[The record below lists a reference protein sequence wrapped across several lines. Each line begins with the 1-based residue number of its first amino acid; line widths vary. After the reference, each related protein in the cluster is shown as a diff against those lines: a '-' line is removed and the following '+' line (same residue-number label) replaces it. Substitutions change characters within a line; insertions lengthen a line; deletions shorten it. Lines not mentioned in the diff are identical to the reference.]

1 MNNINRNNYEEFFL
15 LYVDGELDAMQQM
28 AVENFVQQ
36 NPDLAV
42 ELEMIL
48 NTKLAPEAIE
58 FDNKENLIR
67 TEGNSINETNYEEHF
82 LLYIDNELSAAKREE
97 VEMYV
102 LKHPQLQDEFMT
114 LKQAVLTPE
123 LISYGNKQ
131 DLYRKE
137 KRRIIYLKPWR
148 FAAAAIFIGI
158 CAIGLWLMQRSDN
171 GLADVA
177 VNPPA
182 QSKPTN
188 ATPQTVDV
196 DTVKQTPQQQP
207 VDIAQQPAPV
217 KEEKKTPVVTATSKK
232 KDNGVVAQKA
242 IDIVPENK
250 EEVVVK
256 RPVIIHNNIAKEQKE
271 PPVDINKVTADVPDD
286 LSSKQIDVAA
296 LQTPEINTTEQN
308 NNRVYTVAYK
318 EINTNDDDR
327 SLHVG
332 MLDLNKDKVRTLFKK
347 AGRMFGS
354 KPNDPTD
361 KDGKLQ
367 VANFEIDTKNNN

>member
-1 MNNINRNNYEEFFL
+1 MQTINRNNYEEFFL
-15 LYVDGELDAMQQM
+15 LYADGELDAIQQL

-48 NTKLAPEAIE
+48 NTKLAPETIE
-58 FDNKENLIR
+58 FDNKETLLR
-67 TEGNSINETNYEEHF
+67 TEGNSINETNYEEYF
-82 LLYIDNELSAAKREE
+82 LLYIDNELSTAKRGE

-102 LKHPQLQDEFMT
+102 LKHPRLQDEFIT

-123 LISYGNKQ
+123 LISYGDKQ

-137 KRRIIYLKPWR
+137 KRRIIYLKPLR
-148 FAAAAIFIGI
+148 FAAAAVFIGV

-171 GLADVA
+171 GMTDIA
-177 VNPPA
+177 VNPPS

-188 ATPQTVDV
+188 TVPQTIGA
-196 DTVKQTPQQQP
+196 DTVKQAPQQP
-207 VDIAQQPAPV
+207 VDIVQQPAQV
-217 KEEKKTPVVTATSKK
+217 KKEEKTPVISTASKK
-232 KDNGVVAQKA
+232 KDNNVVAQKT
-242 IDIVPENK
+242 IDIVPENAEK
-250 EEVVVK
+250 ELVVK
-256 RPVIIHNNIAKEQKE
+256 RPVITHNNIAKVQKE
-271 PPVDINKVTADVPDD
+271 PPVDISKVTADVPDD
-286 LSSKQIDVAA
+286 LSSTQIDVAA
-296 LQTPEINTTEQN
+296 LQSPEINTAEEN
-308 NNRVYTVAYK
+308 NNKVYTVAYK

-354 KPNDPTD
+354 KPNDPTGR
-361 KDGKLQ
+361 DGKLQ

>member
-1 MNNINRNNYEEFFL
+1 M
-15 LYVDGELDAMQQM
+15 
-28 AVENFVQQ
+28 
-36 NPDLAV
+36 
-42 ELEMIL
+42 
-48 NTKLAPEAIE
+48 
-58 FDNKENLIR
+58 
-67 TEGNSINETNYEEHF
+67 
-82 LLYIDNELSAAKREE
+82 
-97 VEMYV
+97 
-102 LKHPQLQDEFMT
+102 
-114 LKQAVLTPE
+114 
-123 LISYGNKQ
+123 
-131 DLYRKE
+131 
-137 KRRIIYLKPWR
+137 
-148 FAAAAIFIGI
+148 
-158 CAIGLWLMQRSDN
+158 WLH
-171 GLADVA
+171 
-177 VNPPA
+177 
-182 QSKPTN
+182 K
-188 ATPQTVDV
+188 
-196 DTVKQTPQQQP
+196 
-207 VDIAQQPAPV
+207 
-217 KEEKKTPVVTATSKK
+217 
-232 KDNGVVAQKA
+232 KA

>member
-1 MNNINRNNYEEFFL
+1 MQTINRNNYEEFFL
-15 LYVDGELDAMQQM
+15 LYVDGELNATQRL

-48 NTKLAPEAIE
+48 NTKLAPEVVE
-58 FDNKENLIR
+58 FDNKENLLR
-67 TEGNSINETNYEEHF
+67 TEGHSINETNYEEYF
-82 LLYIDNELSAAKREE
+82 LLYIDNELSTAKREE

-102 LKHPQLQDEFMT
+102 LKHPQLQDEFIT

-123 LISYGNKQ
+123 LISYGDKQ

-148 FAAAAIFIGI
+148 FAAAAVFIGV
-158 CAIGLWLMQRSDN
+158 CAIGIWMMQRTN
-171 GLADVA
+171 NTINDVA
-177 VNPPA
+177 VNPSTQNKPA
-182 QSKPTN
+182 STV
-188 ATPQTVDV
+188 PQIADT
-196 DTVKQTPQQQP
+196 DTVKQAPQQP

-217 KEEKKTPVVTATSKK
+217 KKEKKTQAITAASKK
-232 KDNGVVAQKA
+232 KDNNVVAQKA
-242 IDIVPENK
+242 INTTMENAQ
-250 EEVVVK
+250 EEVVIK

-271 PPVDINKVTADVPDD
+271 PPVDINKVTADVPGNPN
-286 LSSKQIDVAA
+286 STQIDVAA
-296 LQTPEINTTEQN
+296 LQKPEINTAEG

-361 KDGKLQ
+361 RDGKLQ